1 MATTIILPPSAA
13 LETAASELRS
23 AAGDDAKRLAV
34 LNRATYD
41 LLVLEPRIVRISG
54 AYLVPSTSRGGIV
67 HRIDDVNGCDCE
79 AGRAGKSC
87 RHVVALELIETAQQ
101 FTMPSL
107 PTRQYTDAEY
117 ANALAEMDE
126 LFAA

>member
-1 MATTIILPPSAA
+1 MQTIQLPPAA
-13 LETAASELRS
+13 AIETAANELRS

-41 LLVLEPRIVRISG
+41 LLVLAPQIVRISG
-54 AYLVPSTSRGGIV
+54 GYLFPSTSRGGIV
-67 HRIDDVNGCDCE
+67 HRVGDVDGCSCE

-87 RHVVALELIETAQQ
+87 RHVVALEIIEQAQTH
-101 FTMPSL
+101 TMPSL

-117 ANALAEMDE
+117 ANALAAMDE
-126 LFAA
+126 LFA